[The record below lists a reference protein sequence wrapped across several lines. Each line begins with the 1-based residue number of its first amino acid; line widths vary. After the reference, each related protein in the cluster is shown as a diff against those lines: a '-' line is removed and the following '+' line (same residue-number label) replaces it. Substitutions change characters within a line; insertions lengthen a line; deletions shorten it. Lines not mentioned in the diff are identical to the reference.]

1 MNFLFRTI
9 HYFVSILIYHNFLF
23 LTMILKI
30 QKNTKSAFKFTIVEK
45 YYPPKIVFNINKNI
59 LAYKKILFCKFG
71 NKAVQLHST

>member
-1 MNFLFRTI
+1 
-9 HYFVSILIYHNFLF
+9 
-23 LTMILKI
+23 MILKI

-45 YYPPKIVFNINKNI
+45 YYPAKIVFNINKNI